1 MSSRAR
7 GWKSA
12 PQARRKV
19 CTWNGK
25 KERERENKTKT
36 FGGWI
41 KFLVDKDASI
51 PPLRFPLSLHR
62 LWGVLNITRY
72 AVGYL
77 LRDLPTFLSLSLPLS
92 RFHPPFYF
100 AFASFRCVVVVSRG
114 TVLLNFF
121 RDLSS
126 QPCNLRSS
134 LSRVKKLPLS
144 PPLCCDYSWKIKNT
158 TCRLYVRRVIRCM
171 YVWCHW
177 WMVDQSKS
185 FIMGHSLKKDFCYFL
200 FIYFFFVIK
209 EQRLLSLIA
218 KSSSWLRKDIF
229 ITVNLLFILQL
240 SFWNSFCL
248 LDRLYVYLIYTCVRM
263 YKLKIWKIL
272 LHFVIVN
279 YALLC

>member
-25 KERERENKTKT
+25 KERERESKTKT

-92 RFHPPFYF
+92 FFLSFPSPFF
-100 AFASFRCVVVVSRG
+100 TSPLPHSVVLSLFRAEQFFLISSG
-114 TVLLNFF
+114 TY
-121 RDLSS
+121 
-126 QPCNLRSS
+126 P
-134 LSRVKKLPLS
+134 LSRVIWDLLYQEWRSFLFLPLFAAIILERLRT
-144 PPLCCDYSWKIKNT
+144 PLVVFTYDVLYDVCMFDVIDEWWIRVN
-158 TCRLYVRRVIRCM
+158 RL
-171 YVWCHW
+171 
-177 WMVDQSKS
+177 
-185 FIMGHSLKKDFCYFL
+185 
-200 FIYFFFVIK
+200 
-209 EQRLLSLIA
+209 
-218 KSSSWLRKDIF
+218 
-229 ITVNLLFILQL
+229 
-240 SFWNSFCL
+240 
-248 LDRLYVYLIYTCVRM
+248 
-263 YKLKIWKIL
+263 
-272 LHFVIVN
+272 
-279 YALLC
+279 